1 MVFVVLGKKIKG
13 KGLGRSQQV
22 ITNKGNKGKKIGISF
37 VSFLL
42 PQFGDCEI
50 IVLLQNAHFS
60 PFSPFLLS
68 CCA

>member
-1 MVFVVLGKKIKG
+1 MVLGKKIEG
-13 KGLGRSQQV
+13 KGLRRSQQV
-22 ITNKGNKGKKIGISF
+22 ITNKGNKGKKISLSF

-42 PQFGDCEI
+42 PQFGSCEI

-60 PFSPFLLS
+60 PFSSFLLS